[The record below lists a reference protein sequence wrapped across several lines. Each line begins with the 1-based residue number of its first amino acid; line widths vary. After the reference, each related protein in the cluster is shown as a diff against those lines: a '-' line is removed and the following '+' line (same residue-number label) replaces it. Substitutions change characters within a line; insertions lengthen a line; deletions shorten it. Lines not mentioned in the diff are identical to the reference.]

1 VGLAV
6 GSGLN
11 KIRRAAALM
20 NKGQRTMFK
29 GLGQL
34 ASLMKQA
41 QQLQGRM
48 KDMQETLR
56 KLKVEG
62 TAGGGMVTVEM
73 NGQQQLLAC
82 RIEESLFESHDRELV
97 EDLVVAAVNQAMEKV
112 RQTTAEEMSKITG
125 GMDVPGLSNAL
136 SEMGLGGTDGQG
148 S

>member
-1 VGLAV
+1 
-6 GSGLN
+6 
-11 KIRRAAALM
+11 
-20 NKGQRTMFK
+20 MFK

-48 KDMQETLR
+48 KDMQEILR

-136 SEMGLGGTDGQG
+136 SDLGLGGTDGQG

>member
-1 VGLAV
+1 
-6 GSGLN
+6 
-11 KIRRAAALM
+11 
-20 NKGQRTMFK
+20 MFK

-48 KDMQETLR
+48 KDMQEILR

-82 RIEESLFESHDRELV
+82 RIEESLFASHDRELV
-97 EDLVVAAVNQAMEKV
+97 EDVVVAAVNQAMEKV

>member
-1 VGLAV
+1 
-6 GSGLN
+6 
-11 KIRRAAALM
+11 
-20 NKGQRTMFK
+20 MFK